1 MMVPSLA
8 SGTAATTTAE
18 TKAAAEPTSLS
29 WRKLMRIRAFS
40 RVRLEISGSSFSKFS
55 GATTA
60 ARGTG
65 GGNHC
70 CDLDLSFG
78 YGMVFEVKRERE
90 REREGWEAKGDVAG

>member
-18 TKAAAEPTSLS
+18 TKAAAELTSLS

-65 GGNHC
+65 
-70 CDLDLSFG
+70 LKASQSYYFSLPLFISKI
-78 YGMVFEVKRERE
+78 YVI
-90 REREGWEAKGDVAG
+90 W